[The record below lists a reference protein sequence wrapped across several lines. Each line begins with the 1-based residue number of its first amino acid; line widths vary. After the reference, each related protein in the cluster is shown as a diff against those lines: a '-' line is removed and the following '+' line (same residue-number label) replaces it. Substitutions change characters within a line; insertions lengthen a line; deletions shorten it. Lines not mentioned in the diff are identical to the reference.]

1 MLFQQGRVH
10 ERRILVKVWV
20 SDPGVNDSPRD
31 YDGLIDTG
39 ALSSG
44 FSTEVVHDVGL
55 YSSRPGKLYNVQG
68 EVRDALFYRVNM
80 YLRVYPNGD
89 QRMPYELHGN
99 EGLWA
104 AETTHRRSK
113 DLPFD
118 VLIGMDLLSEFQLC
132 VRRDSFRLAAMR
144 R

>member
-1 MLFQQGRVH
+1 MLFQRGRVH

-20 SDPGVNDSPRD
+20 SDPSVNDAPLE

-39 ALSSG
+39 AFSSG

-80 YLRVYPNGD
+80 HLRLYPNGD
-89 QRMPYELHGN
+89 RQMPYELYGN

-104 AETTHRRSK
+104 AETTHRKSE

-118 VLIGMDLLSEFQLC
+118 VLIGMDLLSEFELC
-132 VRRDSFRLAAMR
+132 VRRNSFQLTAMHR
-144 R
+144 